1 MSVQTFYHYDKKLLR
16 MNEKSKTFWKFTI
29 LYLASI
35 LLVGIAVFQ
44 NAKLSPKMKAASAI
58 SVEERLVNQQK
69 LLFKVQKINEYLA
82 ELENLER
89 RLSLI
94 ENDARE
100 IGKIETQIDRNT
112 LRLRSEIEKYRAE
125 SDGEL
130 YAEIFKNFDRLINLR
145 MANDGLKIENLHTK
159 EALNECK
166 HASVSTLTLK

>member
-1 MSVQTFYHYDKKLLR
+1 
-16 MNEKSKTFWKFTI
+16 MNQKSKTFWKFTL

-44 NAKLSPKMKAASAI
+44 NAKLSPKMKATPTL
-58 SVEERLVNQQK
+58 SVQERLVNQEK
-69 LLFKVQKINEYLA
+69 LLFKVQKINQYLIG
-82 ELENLER
+82 LEGLEEQ
-89 RLSLI
+89 LSAV

-100 IGKIETQIDRNT
+100 IGKIKTEIDRTT

-130 YAEIFKNFDRLINLR
+130 YAEIFKNFDRLISLR
-145 MANDGLKIENLHTK
+145 MVNDGLKIENLHAK

-166 HASVSTLTLK
+166 QASGATLTLK